1 MALFDWLK
9 YRFRK
14 NRNPNIPKSVFIEEP
29 DEVNSTD
36 EINSPRPTSDYD
48 LTSSLL
54 GVTYNGQLI
63 QGIDSVH
70 LFMTIDLDKKGY
82 NDALTNSDAS
92 NLKDNLKLLH
102 YDLTI
107 VIERALSYYND
118 KIKEQDFF
126 IKSRNDIGLTD
137 LANEITSEKDKVL
150 ELIDKVKKIEEE
162 NNKDE
167 GKSQRMI
174 LSYEIGFKRGLTAIT
189 ASKLFPNKNHLN
201 NTEI

>member
-9 YRFRK
+9 YRFWK
-14 NRNPNIPKSVFIEEP
+14 NRNVNIPKSVFIEEP
-29 DEVNSTD
+29 EDNDSTD
-36 EINSPRPTSDYD
+36 LNKAEPNYD
-48 LTSSLL
+48 LSSNFL

-70 LFMTIDLDKKGY
+70 FFITIDLDKKGY
-82 NDALTNSDAS
+82 NDALTNPDAS
-92 NLKDNLKLLH
+92 NLKDNLKLLY

-118 KIKEQDFF
+118 KIKEQEFY

-137 LANEITSEKDKVL
+137 LAEEITTEKNKIL

-162 NNKDE
+162 TINNQ

-174 LSYEIGFKRGLTAIT
+174 LSYEIGFKRGLAAIT
-189 ASKLFPNKNHLN
+189 ASKLFPERNLN
-201 NTEI
+201 NSGH